1 MYINVCFIIFMWRRL
16 RPNSIFFY
24 PSGWVVKSFKLFKL
38 WMAPRLGGIV
48 FALTTSLIFTRLL
61 VFPSQPVIRNSNYRT
76 EDLGFY
82 SGSTTIAS
90 SSYFDFVIDVLH
102 SRGVPE
108 NTRHF
113 QTRKVS
119 RTYKNN
125 VNQYQSSLIRLL
137 ICELKRALYGIKCV
151 LRIF

>member
-1 MYINVCFIIFMWRRL
+1 
-16 RPNSIFFY
+16 
-24 PSGWVVKSFKLFKL
+24 
-38 WMAPRLGGIV
+38 MAPGLDGIV

-113 QTRKVS
+113 QTRTVS

-137 ICELKRALYGIKCV
+137 IL
-151 LRIF
+151 

>member
-1 MYINVCFIIFMWRRL
+1 MPNGAIFHLDYGKNKLMYISMRCFVGILYI
-16 RPNSIFFY
+16 Y
-24 PSGWVVKSFKLFKL
+24 PSPVTVLKKVKK
-38 WMAPRLGGIV
+38 MAPGLDGIV

-76 EDLGFY
+76 EDLGLY

-125 VNQYQSSLIRLL
+125 VTQYQSSLIRHF
-137 ICELKRALYGIKCV
+137 V
-151 LRIF
+151 HIFHFR